1 MIFHETKLK
10 GVFEIHLEP
19 KADDRGSFARSFC
32 RQEFEQHG
40 LNPTIVQ
47 CSVSFNEKKG
57 TLRGLHY
64 QADPHPETKLLRCT
78 QGAIYDVVVDL
89 RPSSPTF
96 KDWIGVILTAV
107 HRHMIYVPKGCAH
120 GFLTLEDRSEIF
132 YQMSEIYY
140 PELSR
145 GARWDDPAFHIDWP
159 AQPVIMSDRDRSYP
173 DFH

>member
-19 KADDRGSFARSFC
+19 KADDRGFFARSFC
-32 RQEFEQHG
+32 WQEFEQHG
-40 LNPTIVQ
+40 LKPTIVQ

-64 QADPHPETKLLRCT
+64 QGDPHPETKLLRCT
-78 QGAIYDVVVDL
+78 QGAIYDVVADL

-96 KDWIGVILTAV
+96 KDWIGVILTAAN
-107 HRHMIYVPKGCAH
+107 RHMIYVPEGCAH

-140 PELSR
+140 PELSC
-145 GARWDDPAFHIDWP
+145 GVRWNDPAFHIDWP
-159 AQPVIMSDRDRSYP
+159 AQPVIMSDRDRTYP